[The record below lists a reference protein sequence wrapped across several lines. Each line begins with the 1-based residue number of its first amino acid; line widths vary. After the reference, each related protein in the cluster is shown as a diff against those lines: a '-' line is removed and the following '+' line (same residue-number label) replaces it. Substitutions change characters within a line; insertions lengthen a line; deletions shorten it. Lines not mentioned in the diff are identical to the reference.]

1 MTKQTRCLPVN
12 PCPNLSTDRASAVT
26 QRLDR
31 WLWVA
36 RFFRSR
42 SAASRLCAG
51 AGVRV
56 NRRKVQKPAQSLRV
70 GDVLTFPQGG
80 VIRVVRVL
88 GLASSRGAYPEA
100 RLLYEDLGV
109 LGASAD

>member
-1 MTKQTRCLPVN
+1 MTKHTRHLPVD
-12 PCPNLSTDRASAVT
+12 PQSNLSTETDAADT

-42 SAASRLCAG
+42 SAATRLCAG

-56 NRRKVQKPAQSLRV
+56 NRRKVQKPAHSLRI

-88 GLASSRGAYPEA
+88 GLAPKRGAYAEA

-109 LGASAD
+109 SAAGAD

>member
-1 MTKQTRCLPVN
+1 VTKQSRHLPVD
-12 PCPNLSTDRASAVT
+12 PRSNLSTETAAT

-31 WLWVA
+31 WLWAA

-42 SAASRLCAG
+42 SAATRLCTG
-51 AGVRV
+51 IGVRV
-56 NRRKVQKPAQSLRV
+56 NRRKTLKPAHSLRI

-88 GLASSRGAYPEA
+88 GLALQRGGYAEA
-100 RLLYEDLGV
+100 RQLYEELSPAPA
-109 LGASAD
+109 GAD